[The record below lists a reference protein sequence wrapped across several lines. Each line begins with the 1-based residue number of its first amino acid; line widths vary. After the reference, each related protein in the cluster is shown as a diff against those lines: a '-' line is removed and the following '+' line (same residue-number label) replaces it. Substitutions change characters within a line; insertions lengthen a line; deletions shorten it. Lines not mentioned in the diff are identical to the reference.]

1 MRIMGRSS
9 SPRPTD
15 GTRLIILPRRMI
27 EGLKEAAERAGI
39 SLSGFASWAL
49 EEAIRAERMGI
60 PLGEAVELYDLFRVQ
75 RDAGAVQV
83 SRSILEYL
91 VSRLYDTSGEEL
103 RRLWHEEGRWYG
115 EYLKARLRG
124 EGVLEFL
131 ERALKASW
139 NLETAEVRVEDGFVR
154 VRCASFNMSIEN
166 TELLISYI
174 SGLMNALG
182 FEEADRDYLNGL
194 AILLYRRM
202 PLARLAPREELTGKN
217 KT

>member
-1 MRIMGRSS
+1 MGRSS
-9 SPRPTD
+9 SSRPTD

-39 SLSGFASWAL
+39 SLSGFASLAL

-75 RDAGAVQV
+75 RDAGAVHV

-103 RRLWHEEGRWYG
+103 RRLWYEEGRWYG

-131 ERALKASW
+131 ERALEASW
-139 NLETAEVRVEDGFVR
+139 NLTAEVRVEDGFVR
-154 VRCASFNMSIEN
+154 VRCASFNMSLEN

-174 SGLMNALG
+174 SGLMSALG

-202 PLARLAPREELTGKN
+202 PLARAASREELTGKN

>member
-1 MRIMGRSS
+1 MGRSS
-9 SPRPTD
+9 SSRPTD

-27 EGLKEAAERAGI
+27 KGLKEAAERAGI
-39 SLSGFASWAL
+39 SLSVFASGAL

-60 PLGEAVELYDLFRVQ
+60 PLGEAVELYGLMRVQ

-91 VSRLYDTSGEEL
+91 VSQLYDTSREEL

-124 EGVLEFL
+124 EGILEFL
-131 ERALKASW
+131 ERALEASW
-139 NLETAEVRVEDGFVR
+139 NLETAEVRVKDGLVR
-154 VRCASFNMSIEN
+154 VRCASFNMSLEN

-174 SGLMNALG
+174 SGLMSALG
-182 FEEADRDYLNGL
+182 FEEVGRDYLDGL

-202 PLARLAPREELTGKN
+202 LPARPASREELTEKN